1 MLFFLPVDPP
11 RDFVLPQLCDLGH
24 WEDAADGHTSTPWA
38 SGAFREVY
46 SYCAFIFFLK
56 SIFIDF
62 REEGG
67 GTLHQLQGREP
78 GAVSRG
84 VTHLTSPR
92 RPGCRGPAVKALP
105 VGAHRGGEQLFLAGL
120 ELGIH
125 KAARSTEQWH
135 VSVTGAPCCPR
146 PQLLPRPPSHPIGQR
161 G

>member
-1 MLFFLPVDPP
+1 MLRMATQVHPEHRVHFEKFTLT
-11 RDFVLPQLCDLGH
+11 VL
-24 WEDAADGHTSTPWA
+24 SF
-38 SGAFREVY
+38 S
-46 SYCAFIFFLK
+46 FLK
-56 SIFIDF
+56 VFSWTS
-62 REEGG
+62 EEGG

-105 VGAHRGGEQLFLAGL
+105 VGAHRGGEQRFLAGL

-135 VSVTGAPCCPR
+135 VSVTGAPCCPC